1 MTLDLSRY
9 FGGGA
14 MSAGLLRYSGGG
26 AIGRDTGGA
35 LGVRTVEA
43 IVKVS
48 ERFHTN
54 FDVSRVSYMQ
64 KYIEEERKTVED
76 TL

>member
-1 MTLDLSRY
+1 
-9 FGGGA
+9 

-54 FDVSRVSYMQ
+54 FDVDRRLIHLYSKARVSYMQ
-64 KYIEEERKTVED
+64 TYIEEERKTVED